1 MWRIIINELI
11 LKIFFSRL
19 NVIDLIHQIL
29 IFHLVPIHPKNDFSN
44 KNTMMAQFSQI
55 LDELSFE
62 AFK

>member
-19 NVIDLIHQIL
+19 NVIDLIHHIL
-29 IFHLVPIHPKNDFSN
+29 IFHLVPIHPKNDFNN